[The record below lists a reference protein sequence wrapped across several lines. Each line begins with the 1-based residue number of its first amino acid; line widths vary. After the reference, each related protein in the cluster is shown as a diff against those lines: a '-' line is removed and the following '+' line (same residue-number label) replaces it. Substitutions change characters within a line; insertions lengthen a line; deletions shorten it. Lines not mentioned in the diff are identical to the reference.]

1 MLLIDFATITICICI
16 LKFSGGEKDVISF
29 CMLVI
34 YMFIFIQKK
43 DFGIKSKHSTVTS
56 NQIEYIKFINDLV

>member
-16 LKFSGGEKDVISF
+16 LKFKGGGGGEGCYF
-29 CMLVI
+29 LLHACYI
-34 YMFIFIQKK
+34 YVYLHPEK

-56 NQIEYIKFINDLV
+56 NQIG